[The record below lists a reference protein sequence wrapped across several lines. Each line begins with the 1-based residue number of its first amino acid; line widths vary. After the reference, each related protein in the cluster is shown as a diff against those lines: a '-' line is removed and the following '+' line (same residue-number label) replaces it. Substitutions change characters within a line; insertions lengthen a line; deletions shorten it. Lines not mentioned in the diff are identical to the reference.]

1 MAFVFNQEV
10 GYGVIAYTPRGY
22 DMDFAEMERWYDG
35 YKLNGVHVYN
45 PKSVTDA
52 IRKIMI
58 TYENVLK
65 YEVEGDAVF
74 LIGSGFFIG
83 KTERT
88 PFLGISNL

>member
-52 IRKIMI
+52 IRRYRLCRYCIHPQ
-58 TYENVLK
+58 
-65 YEVEGDAVF
+65 GWQ
-74 LIGSGFFIG
+74 
-83 KTERT
+83 
-88 PFLGISNL
+88 